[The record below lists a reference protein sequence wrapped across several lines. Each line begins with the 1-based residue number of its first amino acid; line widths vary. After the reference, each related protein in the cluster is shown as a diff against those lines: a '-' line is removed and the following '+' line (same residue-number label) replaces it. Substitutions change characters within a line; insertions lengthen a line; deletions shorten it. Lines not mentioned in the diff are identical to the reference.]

1 MYEYEA
7 TIVSVHDGDTL
18 RADVDLGF
26 DTWRGN
32 EPFRL
37 LGIQA
42 PELGKPGGRESRDWL
57 RDLLPIGTVIRIV
70 TEKDRTEKYGRY
82 LATIFLPGKLDDLNV
97 NEALVDA
104 GHAVRWDGT
113 GPRPTGLPQ

>member
-1 MYEYEA
+1 MYEYAA
-7 TIVSVHDGDTL
+7 TIVSIYDGDTL

-42 PELGKPGGRESRDWL
+42 PELGKPGGREARDWL
-57 RDLLPIGTVIRIV
+57 RDLLPLGSEVRIKTV
-70 TEKDRTEKYGRY
+70 KDRQEKYGRY
-82 LATIFLPGKLDDLNV
+82 LATIFKGDLNV

-104 GHAVRWDGT
+104 GHAVSWDGK
-113 GPRPTGLPQ
+113 GARP

>member
-7 TIVSVHDGDTL
+7 TVVSIHDGDTL

-37 LGIQA
+37 IGIQA

-57 RDLLPIGTVIRIV
+57 RDLLPLGTTVRIV

-82 LATIFLPGKLDDLNV
+82 LATIFKGELNV
-97 NEALVDA
+97 NDALVDA
-104 GHAVRWDGT
+104 GHAVFWDGK
-113 GPRPTGLPQ
+113 GPRP